1 MNYIKRYSKPELCS
15 TLATLF
21 FFFQDRDA
29 GKFAELFLQG
39 HRDRSLELFQH
50 LAASS

>member
-1 MNYIKRYSKPELCS
+1 MTYIKSYSKPELYS

-21 FFFQDRDA
+21 LFQDRDA

-39 HRDRSLELFQH
+39 HRDRSAELFQ
-50 LAASS
+50 LWAASS